1 MSFAIFACS
10 QTPLSGLWAYVHS
23 IIVVPLHNQRS
34 ETPAFS
40 YSAFAEGPIIA
51 LTGPAVT
58 RHPALL
64 TEAPMNPRANCEKM
78 TQITPV

>member
-10 QTPLSGLWAYVHS
+10 QTPLGGLWAYVHS

-40 YSAFAEGPIIA
+40 YSAFAEGPIVA
-51 LTGPAVT
+51 LT
-58 RHPALL
+58 
-64 TEAPMNPRANCEKM
+64 
-78 TQITPV
+78 